1 MSDVFVQVLC
11 EGHPEE
17 LATYLRYVRR
27 LDFFETPDY
36 DQLRRMFRDLFE
48 RRGYVDDGEFDWTGK
63 TMVNSSVAWPPYR
76 CLLCLLILTE
86 GVVGTRAQYAR
97 GCQHARKCCHTKYFF
112 ENILFFVRVCNPKRL
127 ELLGKKNL
135 VCIVITS

>member
-1 MSDVFVQVLC
+1 MNNLQVLC

-63 TMVNSSVAWPPYR
+63 TMVNNSVAWQPYTLLMFLYYFLGR
-76 CLLCLLILTE
+76 SWRHTCAGCL
-86 GVVGTRAQYAR
+86 
-97 GCQHARKCCHTKYFF
+97 F
-112 ENILFFVRVCNPKRL
+112 
-127 ELLGKKNL
+127 
-135 VCIVITS
+135 

>member
-1 MSDVFVQVLC
+1 MCRLNNLNPQVLC

-36 DQLRRMFRDLFE
+36 DQLRRMFRDLFD

-63 TMVNSSVAWPPYR
+63 TMVNNSAVA
-76 CLLCLLILTE
+76 
-86 GVVGTRAQYAR
+86 
-97 GCQHARKCCHTKYFF
+97 
-112 ENILFFVRVCNPKRL
+112 
-127 ELLGKKNL
+127 
-135 VCIVITS
+135 

>member
-1 MSDVFVQVLC
+1 MRQSEAYSGPWVAVILSSDGKTLSPRAFRAGEDDPRCRQVLC

-63 TMVNSSVAWPPYR
+63 TLVSLPLARAGAADHSQPQHA
-76 CLLCLLILTE
+76 LCFRLPLTE
-86 GVVGTRAQYAR
+86 T
-97 GCQHARKCCHTKYFF
+97 HTD
-112 ENILFFVRVCNPKRL
+112 
-127 ELLGKKNL
+127 
-135 VCIVITS
+135 